1 MMSEWIWTAGGLVG
15 GLVAIAVSIWF
26 GLQSFKGGVTEK
38 LQKMSED
45 LSALRTKLDS
55 VWDVIPKGSPNWSG
69 TVVRELPRLGKVEIS
84 ASPGDNQ
91 TQYFIKIQHDVI
103 NADLLDLLTKQTGF
117 EEYEKRLFDGK
128 VAQFDQVSR
137 NAIVIRIPATK
148 PSITTEFVT
157 KFLEWMDSEYIAKR
171 EQALAEY
178 EAPILPQRQD

>member
-1 MMSEWIWTAGGLVG
+1 MMSANIWDWVVLGGGL
-15 GLVAIAVSIWF
+15 LAIALALWF
-26 GLQSFKGGVTEK
+26 GLQSFKGGIIDK

-45 LSALRTKLDS
+45 LSAMRTKLDA

-69 TVVRELPRLGKVEIS
+69 TVERDLPRLGKVEIS

-103 NADLLDLLTKQTGF
+103 NTDLLELLTKQTGF
-117 EEYEKRLFDGK
+117 EGYEKRLFGGK
-128 VAQFDQVSR
+128 VAHFDQVSR
-137 NAIVIRIPATK
+137 NAIVIRIPATE

-157 KFLEWMDSEYIAKR
+157 NFLKWMDSEYVDKR